1 MVNNPLEL
9 SDKDKLL
16 VHTAWIMAVVADKVQ
31 TLDRARIVINVLR
44 KNKRLKVTAEEQA
57 EIFELVRQ
65 EIESATPLLKLY
77 NSGDL
82 PPEPDDTKFNPL

>member
-1 MVNNPLEL
+1 MEL
-9 SDKDKLL
+9 SDKDKIII
-16 VHTAWIMAVVADKVQ
+16 HTAWIMSVLAGKEKY
-31 TLDRARIVINVLR
+31 LDRTRIVVNVIR
-44 KNKRLKVTAEEQA
+44 KNKRLKVTEEEQA